1 MDIIELARQLG
12 AAIQKEDAYV
22 AYRAAKEA
30 NDADEK
36 LQALIGEFNLQ
47 RMSLATEL
55 QKPEDQK
62 SRSKIEEL
70 NNQLQKLYDQVMSNE
85 SMQKY
90 NEAKQAMDVIN
101 TIADPELTSLAPQ
114 VTSALI
120 DGKDTPDFSFR
131 LADELDAERI
141 KARDLLFSGQVD
153 QSVELAEAAL
163 ERMYYL

>member
-90 NEAKQAMDVIN
+90 NEAKQAMDEVSNRVTSI
-101 TIADPELTSLAPQ
+101 IAMCIEGADPETCEPAGCSGSCSSLR
-114 VTSALI
+114 
-120 DGKDTPDFSFR
+120 R
-131 LADELDAERI
+131 LPPI
-141 KARDLLFSGQVD
+141 
-153 QSVELAEAAL
+153 
-163 ERMYYL
+163 

>member
-85 SMQKY
+85 SIQKY
-90 NEAKQAMDVIN
+90 NEAKQAMDEVSNRVTSI
-101 TIADPELTSLAPQ
+101 IAMCIEGADPETCEPA
-114 VTSALI
+114 
-120 DGKDTPDFSFR
+120 GC
-131 LADELDAERI
+131 
-141 KARDLLFSGQVD
+141 SG
-153 QSVELAEAAL
+153 SCSSCGGCH
-163 ERMYYL
+163 

>member
-62 SRSKIEEL
+62 SRSKIEARLCRLRGGRAAPKALRSGYEQRKYAEIQRGKAGHGRGFQPC
-70 NNQLQKLYDQVMSNE
+70 NLYYRHVHRGCRS
-85 SMQKY
+85 
-90 NEAKQAMDVIN
+90 
-101 TIADPELTSLAPQ
+101 
-114 VTSALI
+114 
-120 DGKDTPDFSFR
+120 
-131 LADELDAERI
+131 
-141 KARDLLFSGQVD
+141 RDLRARRLLGKLFF
-153 QSVELAEAAL
+153 LRRL
-163 ERMYYL
+163 PLI

>member
-62 SRSKIEEL
+62 SRSGK
-70 NNQLQKLYDQVMSNE
+70 
-85 SMQKY
+85 
-90 NEAKQAMDVIN
+90 
-101 TIADPELTSLAPQ
+101 SL
-114 VTSALI
+114 
-120 DGKDTPDFSFR
+120 
-131 LADELDAERI
+131 
-141 KARDLLFSGQVD
+141 
-153 QSVELAEAAL
+153 
-163 ERMYYL
+163 